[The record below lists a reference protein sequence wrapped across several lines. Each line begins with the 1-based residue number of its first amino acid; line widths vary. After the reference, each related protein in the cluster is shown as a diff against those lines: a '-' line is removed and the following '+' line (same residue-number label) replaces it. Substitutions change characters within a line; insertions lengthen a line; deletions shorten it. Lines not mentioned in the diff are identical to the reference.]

1 MYKTTNAMIMK
12 RILTMILVMM
22 PFVCTLA
29 ADQWEYPTSSPNSLK
44 GTGLKDDPFQIN
56 SAQDLAN
63 FAYLVNNNELDPS
76 FTPIVRYVVLNCD
89 IVLNDNLCPDGVPN
103 TTGAKAWTPIG
114 YWGSPQSTYFTGFFD
129 GQGHTISGLYVND
142 PDGKVDYL
150 GLFGCIS
157 NGVKNLKVID
167 SVIKGGCNCTGGI
180 VGYAKHAD
188 VTNCTFQGYISNGKS
203 EYLGG
208 VVGCHWGSDANDYN
222 VSDCHFEGTIHE
234 ETGSTGATYIGGIV
248 GYSDYNISGCT
259 VKGSVR
265 DNDSSTGNCQYIGG
279 IVGWSEGSV
288 TDCTKLDDGV
298 VSSMSAN
305 YVGGVAGRVDNEVK
319 HCFNYANVR
328 GAAATCYVGGVAG
341 YAKNASFCGNLG
353 YMELYYAPKEQSYSD
368 FCGAGV
374 VGWSKGI
381 NDSFNAGD
389 LRAENAENSNVYLA
403 GVCAYTE
410 GYMKNCV
417 NTGNIYTTCGVSPTD
432 YNYGLAQYSYYGLFA
447 YSNYCLEGSAKYSS
461 PNTNTQGMFNKAFFQ
476 SYTDVGIIAYMED
489 IWGSGTWGL
498 DPVRK
503 LPIPIA
509 CGGVDAFFVMN
520 DKGAGTAEDP
530 YLITDYNELTM
541 LHSRLSKGVSYKGI
555 HFKQT
560 CDLDF
565 AENAFQPLGS
575 LYEPSYEGWTAFLG
589 HYDGDNHAVKN
600 INYSNALWFPVGFFA
615 ELGEGAEVKNLRF
628 TENSLTVS
636 AAGKVGMVAG
646 KATNASLSGIYVR
659 DCQVSQTLPVV
670 ETIGSQIG
678 YDNGAGALA
687 GIFTGSI
694 SRSSV
699 YYTDIAGNQVGGLA
713 GLMQGSSTVE
723 DAVVQASLHASQYN
737 VGSNSNYPQ
746 CAGGIT
752 SRASDVK
759 VARCVV
765 LPTVDYATYDSWG
778 YMGGLFGYSNSGNA
792 AEYTMCN
799 MNEPENSVS
808 RWGHLMGIN
817 ESATSLT
824 ATNVQIYDKA
834 KYKSSYGNGLTNTD
848 GIKDF
853 VSDLHGWSPI
863 FLNGGASN
871 LSNMHFSYYH
881 ALPQQGIGS
890 YAVTSANGECSA
902 YTDMTDY
909 KDGSWTRPATLY
921 IDLSYP
927 EVSSDNN
934 VLTAVGNIDP
944 LIVERKSNLV
954 SSSGNASKL
963 YLYDSKPVTYPAP
976 ITTDKLNYSRNFAN
990 TSWQPLY
997 VPFSMT
1003 CDKWMSAGLE
1013 VASISALS
1021 ETQDESGNPVMVLEV
1036 KKVTEG
1042 CIEASTPY
1050 LVRAKETGEKLLDL
1064 RNVTLAATET
1074 TAKVL
1079 GTDLLTCTI
1088 TPTYA
1093 GITTFNSDSDDAT
1106 TDYLMKGGAFGKA
1119 SATAVL
1125 NPQRWYITLSSN
1137 KSNMAS
1143 LANRI
1148 IIHENGAGSATRIE
1162 DIRIEAGNTV
1172 ANQPM
1177 YDLQGRRLS
1186 SALQKGIYIIK
1197 NKKIIK

>member
-1 MYKTTNAMIMK
+1 MK
-12 RILTMILVMM
+12 RILYFLLTFIM
-22 PFVCTLA
+22 A
-29 ADQWEYPTSSPNSLK
+29 ANIYEVRAWEYPETLPDLLPGS
-44 GTGLKDDPFQIN
+44 GTEEDPYRVSN
-56 SAQDLAN
+56 AQELAN
-63 FAYLVNNNELDPS
+63 MAYYVNERFDS
-76 FTPIVRYVVLNCD
+76 YEGKYIVLTND
-89 IVLNDNLCPDGVPN
+89 IVLNENLIASNGYPVS
-103 TTGAKAWTPIG
+103 GAKQWKPIG
-114 YWGSPQSTYFTGFFD
+114 YPVSVTANNEFKGTFD
-129 GQGHTISGLYVND
+129 GQGHTIRGMYIDDDDIPYAV
-142 PDGKVDYL
+142 
-150 GLFGCIS
+150 GLFGFTSAATI
-157 NGVKNLKVID
+157 KNLKVAD
-167 SVIKGGCNCTGGI
+167 SFVRGNNQYLGGI
-180 VGYAKHAD
+180 VGYGKWTHIQQNCSFYGTIVNRQNDAVGAIMAYGYNTCTIDNCYFEGMIDWEPGSLGPKSVGGVLGEGTSTT
-188 VTNCTFQGYISNGKS
+188 VTNCVVNADVKIRTATDGQC
-203 EYLGG
+203 EYMGG
-208 VVGCHWGSDANDYN
+208 VA
-222 VSDCHFEGTIHE
+222 
-234 ETGSTGATYIGGIV
+234 
-248 GYSDYNISGCT
+248 GYCYNIENCMTTLKNDGSKNYVSGGT
-259 VKGSVR
+259 AK
-265 DNDSSTGNCQYIGG
+265 
-279 IVGWSEGSV
+279 
-288 TDCTKLDDGV
+288 
-298 VSSMSAN
+298 
-305 YVGGVAGRVDNEVK
+305 YVGGVAGIVDGYVK
-319 HCFNYANVR
+319 KCFNYATVAISHASVL
-328 GAAATCYVGGVAG
+328 GGVVGICYNEVSCSGNFGYLDLSAVGEPYYSNGFSAGGVAG
-341 YAKNASFCGNLG
+341 AS
-353 YMELYYAPKEQSYSD
+353 Y
-368 FCGAGV
+368 
-374 VGWSKGI
+374 GI
-381 NDSFNAGD
+381 NGSFNAGN
-389 LRAENAENSNVYLA
+389 LYALNGHHPVAKIG
-403 GVCAYTE
+403 GVMGAFTY
-410 GYMKNCV
+410 GASPYMTNCF
-417 NTGNIYTTCGVSPTD
+417 NTGGIQSSSDASYHFGLFGVAD
-432 YNYGLAQYSYYGLFA
+432 RYSYIENHN
-447 YSNYCLEGSAKYSS
+447 NYYLNGSATYS
-461 PNTNTQGMFNKAFFQ
+461 TKEQQTKEGKDTTFFQ
-476 SYTDVGIIAYMED
+476 SYTNDGIIAYMEA

-498 DPVRK
+498 DPVKK
-503 LPIPIA
+503 LPIPIE

-520 DKGAGTAEDP
+520 DKGAGTVEDP
-530 YLITDYNELTM
+530 YLITNYDELTM
-541 LHSRLSKGVSYKGI
+541 LHSRLSKGVNYKGI

-600 INYSNALWFPVGFFA
+600 INYSNALWFPVGFFS

-699 YYTDIAGNQVGGLA
+699 YYTDITGNQVGGLA

-778 YMGGLFGYSNSGNA
+778 YMGGLFGYSNSGNS
-792 AEYTMCN
+792 AEYTMCD
-799 MNEPENSVS
+799 MRQPASS
-808 RWGHLMGIN
+808 ISTWGLLMGSN
-817 ESATSLT
+817 GGATSLATT
-824 ATNVQIYDKA
+824 AVQIYDKSR
-834 KYKSSYGNGLTNTD
+834 YKGNGDALTNTE
-848 GIKDF
+848 GIKD
-853 VSDLHGWSPI
+853 VVNDLHGWSPI
-863 FLNGGASN
+863 YLNGDASN
-871 LSNMHFSYYH
+871 LGNMHFSYRY
-881 ALPQQGIGS
+881 AVPYQGIGS
-890 YAVTSANGECSA
+890 YAVTSANGEYSDTPSMA
-902 YTDMTDY
+902 DY
-909 KDGSWTRPATLY
+909 SEGFWTRPEHLY
-921 IDLSYP
+921 IDLSHP
-927 EVSSDNN
+927 EVAWDNN
-934 VLTAVGNIDP
+934 VLTAVGDIDP
-944 LIVERKSNLV
+944 LIVERKGNVV
-954 SSSGNASKL
+954 SSEGKASTI
-963 YLYDSKPVTYPAP
+963 YLYDAKPVTYPAS

-1003 CDKWMSAGLE
+1003 CDKWTSAGLE
-1013 VASISALS
+1013 LASISALS

-1042 CIEASTPY
+1042 SIEANTPY

-1093 GITTFNSDSDDAT
+1093 GINTFNSDGDDAT
-1106 TDYLMKGGAFGKA
+1106 TDYLMKGGTFGKA

-1148 IIHENGAGSATRIE
+1148 IILENGAGSATRIE
-1162 DIRIEAGNTV
+1162 DIRIEAGNIV